1 MVLRTT
7 CTFVLKKKSHFSFLA
22 LRIEIAIEN
31 STGANARWSVVPE
44 PNLSGSKFLHRAD
57 ASDVDPKAIGFAANE
72 FLVT

>member
-1 MVLRTT
+1 M
-7 CTFVLKKKSHFSFLA
+7 A